1 MKRKFRRP
9 SPAMVVACLALFVAS
24 TGTSIA
30 ASHYLI
36 TSTKQIKPSVLKA
49 LKGAKGP
56 QGLSVTGLTGPQGP
70 KGDTGATGAAG
81 ANGAA
86 ASRGDTGA
94 TGATGPAGPTG
105 DTGAAGATGA
115 AGPKGDTGATGA
127 TGATGPSGVVTTA
140 AFNGATTIVTGSNSA
155 YVFVGNT
162 ATVTT
167 TVSQRLTG
175 AAEVPLYSAASASGQ
190 HFDFGLCYQPSTGG
204 TISNFAGTNY
214 STGDVYPERRSF
226 AASASAAFGAG
237 TWNVGF
243 CVRNENSN
251 SMASDWVNGWVQV
264 TN

>member
-1 MKRKFRRP
+1 
-9 SPAMVVACLALFVAS
+9 
-24 TGTSIA
+24 
-30 ASHYLI
+30 
-36 TSTKQIKPSVLKA
+36 
-49 LKGAKGP
+49 
-56 QGLSVTGLTGPQGP
+56 
-70 KGDTGATGAAG
+70 
-81 ANGAA
+81 
-86 ASRGDTGA
+86 
-94 TGATGPAGPTG
+94 
-105 DTGAAGATGA
+105 
-115 AGPKGDTGATGA
+115 
-127 TGATGPSGVVTTA
+127 
-140 AFNGATTIVTGSNSA
+140 
-155 YVFVGNT
+155 VFVGNT

>member
-1 MKRKFRRP
+1 
-9 SPAMVVACLALFVAS
+9 MVVACLALFVAS

-36 TSTKQIKPSVLKA
+36 TSTKQIKPSVIKA

-56 QGLSVTGLTGPQGP
+56 RGQSVTGLTGAQGP

-81 ANGAA
+81 A
-86 ASRGDTGA
+86 TGA
-94 TGATGPAGPTG
+94 QGS
-105 DTGAAGATGA
+105 
-115 AGPKGDTGATGA
+115 
-127 TGATGPSGVVTTA
+127 SGIVTTGV
-140 AFNGATTIVTGSNSA
+140 FNSSSDTTVPGNVSA

-167 TVSQRLTG
+167 TVGQRLTG
-175 AAEVPLYSAASASGQ
+175 AAEVPLYSALSASGQ
-190 HFDFGLCYQPSTGG
+190 SFDYGLCYQPSTGG
-204 TISNFAGTNY
+204 TISNFAGSNY
-214 STGDVYPERRSF
+214 STSNVYPDERTF
-226 AASASAAFGAG
+226 AASASLVFGAG

-251 SMASDWVNGWVQV
+251 SIASDWGNGWVQV